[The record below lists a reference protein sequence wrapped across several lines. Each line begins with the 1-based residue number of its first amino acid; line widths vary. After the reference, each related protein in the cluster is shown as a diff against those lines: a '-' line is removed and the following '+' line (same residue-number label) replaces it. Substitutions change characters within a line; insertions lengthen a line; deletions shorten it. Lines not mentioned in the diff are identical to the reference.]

1 MECQV
6 GFDHQHASRVAPQR
20 VYHTARA
27 VWNPRPTRL
36 ESSVFG
42 PFLFLG
48 GVGGFSKPTRKTI
61 QENGTNWAAI
71 KKFVGMCEK
80 LGGVD
85 PRFWAGIAGL

>member
-1 MECQV
+1 MLPGLPRSGSTTPPGPFGIQ
-6 GFDHQHASRVAPQR
+6 DPQG
-20 VYHTARA
+20 
-27 VWNPRPTRL
+27 WL
-36 ESSVFG
+36 ESCVFG
-42 PFLFLG
+42 RCLG
-48 GVGGFSKPTRKTI
+48 GLSKPTRKTI